1 MCSTP
6 SSTFERHLYEPSEGA
21 RFEVHFE
28 KARGLSGTEAV
39 NPFEA
44 KLEMRDGAAVWT
56 MRDIEDARLTDIQEL
71 KSDGRSVRQIAQELN
86 ISKSAVQRALSKA
99 GTEDA

>member
-1 MCSTP
+1 
-6 SSTFERHLYEPSEGA
+6 
-21 RFEVHFE
+21 
-28 KARGLSGTEAV
+28 
-39 NPFEA
+39 
-44 KLEMRDGAAVWT
+44 MRDGAAVWT

-99 GTEDA
+99 GTEDASPTSRQTLSHCPALQGLGQRDS

>member
-1 MCSTP
+1 
-6 SSTFERHLYEPSEGA
+6 
-21 RFEVHFE
+21 
-28 KARGLSGTEAV
+28 
-39 NPFEA
+39 
-44 KLEMRDGAAVWT
+44 